1 MCWWARKKTLR
12 FTLSMKQSP
21 AASWKFLQF
30 WRLDVANSSSMQM
43 PHMSYLHTT
52 YNLCFF
58 STGNP
63 CGWYPDMSAV
73 LRLFRRRNSYNGIFE
88 ESFFR
93 AAQSIDDSHGVHTEC
108 FCLGTE
114 KTLRSWNCWL
124 LKHMCIYINRKMV
137 HGRHSIA
144 QINYFFSRSLVIL
157 NAVPGRMYPRLLN

>member
-1 MCWWARKKTLR
+1 MCWWARKKTPR

-30 WRLDVANSSSMQM
+30 WRLDFTNSSSMQM

-73 LRLFRRRNSYNGIFE
+73 LRIFRRRNSYNGIFE
-88 ESFFR
+88 ESIFR
-93 AAQSIDDSHGVHTEC
+93 TAQSIDDSHGVHTEC
-108 FCLGTE
+108 FFLGTE
-114 KTLRSWNCWL
+114 KPCDRGIVDYSNICVY
-124 LKHMCIYINRKMV
+124 IYIKMV
-137 HGRHSIA
+137 HGHHSIA
-144 QINYFFSRSLVIL
+144 QINYFFLRSLVIL